1 MFDLNLFNPTNVD
14 FITAVILSY
23 LLGLVHGITP
33 DEHTWPITFSYAVGS
48 YSSKGGMKAGLIF
61 SSGFTL
67 QRAFVSELA
76 YFALVGILT
85 TSLIFGITYMLVGL
99 AMLIAGLYIKEKGLY
114 PHWHWLEGKLGVMI
128 HLHKKNSKEQELEF
142 EHKKNPITSDDEGIG
157 LKKVPSKLAFV
168 HGLIAGFGFG
178 AFALIL
184 YTVLSPAMPSPW
196 LGWVPGA
203 LFGLG
208 TMTMQIIFGAAFG
221 KWITKVKH
229 LTKKGIA
236 FIARS
241 ISSDVLLYGGITFV
255 VAGALIEIFPKIL
268 QYGVITPLKIHNL
281 HDLGVG
287 FFIVIAVVVI
297 IGAVSYKLSV
307 NKAEKLGYTYQ

>member
-1 MFDLNLFNPTNVD
+1 MINLNLFNPTNVD
-14 FITAVILSY
+14 FITAVLLSY
-23 LLGLVHGITP
+23 ILGLVHGITP

-48 YSSKGGMKAGLIF
+48 YSSRQGMKAGFIF

-67 QRAFVSELA
+67 QRALVSELA

-85 TSLIFGITYMLVGL
+85 TSLVFGITYIFVGL
-99 AMLIAGLYIKEKGLY
+99 AMFLAGVYIKEKGVYL
-114 PHWHWLEGKLGVMI
+114 HWHWIEAKLGTLTG
-128 HLHKKNSKEQELEF
+128 LHKEHSKEQELEF

-157 LKKVPSKLAFV
+157 LKRVPSRLAFL

-178 AFALIL
+178 AFALII
-184 YTVLSPAMPSPW
+184 YTVLSPSMPSPW
-196 LGWVPGA
+196 LGWLPGA

-208 TMTMQIIFGAAFG
+208 TMTMQVIFGAAFG
-221 KWITKVKH
+221 KWITKVKK

-236 FIARS
+236 FIART
-241 ISSDVLLYGGITFV
+241 ISSDVLFYGGLTFV
-255 VAGALIEIFPKIL
+255 VAGALIEVFPQIL
-268 QYGVITPLKIHNL
+268 TYGIITPLKIHNL

-297 IGAVSYKLSV
+297 IGAVSYKLAV
-307 NKAEKLGYTYQ
+307 KKAIKLGYTYA